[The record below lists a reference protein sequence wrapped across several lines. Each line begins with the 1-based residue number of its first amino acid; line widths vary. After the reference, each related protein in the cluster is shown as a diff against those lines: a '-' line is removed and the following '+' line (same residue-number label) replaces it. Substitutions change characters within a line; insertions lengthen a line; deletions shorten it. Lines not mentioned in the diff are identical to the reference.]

1 METEPRISMTDPTRH
16 RSRPSRA
23 CMATEDTGRPYLYA
37 VACVEQQRTPF
48 FDEIRVC
55 SPVCKS
61 GYDGDTG
68 EMA

>member
-1 METEPRISMTDPTRH
+1 
-16 RSRPSRA
+16 
-23 CMATEDTGRPYLYA
+23 MATEDTGRPYLYA